1 MPSSLVR
8 RLGRVLTFG
17 GIAILAVVIAVVALL
32 QVPPVATWAVNRLV
46 TFVPLSPGYSLAI
59 GRVSGNWLTNLQLR
73 GVVLRRGSRELA
85 RIAHLGARY
94 RPLQLRGPDR
104 RLRELIL
111 DGATVAARR
120 DPDGWDIA
128 GAIQSSGDT
137 AAAGGAFLVDRL
149 TIRRVDVTAR
159 LAPDSIARVKGFG
172 LSGRNLVV
180 GDTLLVVMD
189 SIGAEIAPP
198 GEPALWFTL
207 AAAGEATPEV
217 FRLDPLRISSH
228 RSEIA
233 GHAVLPRSFDVPR
246 MADQFEVKLEAR
258 PVALA
263 DLASVY
269 PDVPPQGDLTFQ
281 VGASAQG
288 RLVTARLAA
297 RLDSAAIDLEG
308 STVVGRGA
316 PAVYRVRGEVKDLDP
331 SRLHRSAPMGA
342 VNGEID
348 ADIRGETLALADGNA
363 SLHLRGSRVAKADLQ
378 GLDFDAD
385 LTRGRADLRLRGD
398 VLGGRVRATGWAR
411 PFDSVPSYRLAG
423 GATGLEGTETVAR
436 TLAGGEGQPVLDLR
450 FRVSGDGIAPRDA
463 DLRGRLDLAAVR
475 SDGERVSLGDASLGL
490 AAGRLEI
497 RPRLLV
503 AGGTISGVATANL
516 GDTITYRVRRGRID
530 GVDLGRLM
538 EDTVTA
544 PLSGRFQ
551 VTGRGT
557 APEEAVAVAS
567 LELDELRYAAR
578 RIEQV
583 VARARVER
591 GRALLDLR
599 GALQGGTLAVEAS
612 ARPFDSVTTFR
623 VRRAALDSVDIG
635 TLLGRPDL
643 SGPVTLAGSG
653 GGTWSDAARAVK
665 GTLTIAPS
673 RLGRVQVTGGSATAE
688 LNGEQLTWEAGV
700 RTSGGSLSLAGEGR
714 PMAEVPAYVV
724 RTGRADSLD
733 LGALLGND
741 SLRTSLSGRFTGSFS
756 GNTLDSL
763 LARLQLE
770 LLPSRVNQ
778 AELGPGRLTVGLDRG
793 ALDGDLRL
801 QGEDAAAAARFTGT
815 LGAEE
820 SRVRADG
827 ELRVERLARWTRDT
841 AADGRLE
848 GRFGLDIVADSTGL
862 STLGGQVTAIGGV
875 GGVRLQQL
883 YAAFRPSPG
892 AVQVDTLVVRSNAMT
907 LDGGG
912 RIALRSGPSA
922 ANGSFRVSGR
932 TGDVTPLAL
941 LAGADSVFMDS
952 TRLDLTLSGPPER
965 RKFEGHADAF
975 RLLYGNT
982 LAERLTA
989 EGSGTIDSAGGSALA
1004 GRLRVVGAAVGKL
1017 SVQGI
1022 DLAGRYDSVVALQG
1036 VIDVNDD
1043 MGLTLGLGGRV
1054 SGDST
1059 LATLRR
1065 LDLREGGR
1073 KWQLERPATI
1083 GLRPDVVEVRGFTL
1097 AAGDRSI
1104 VLDGIFARRDSSD
1117 MTVRITGFDLDALE
1131 QARLVPIAGR
1141 LDGTLELSGP
1151 AEAPSIGGKVG
1162 LDVREGGG
1170 ANLGR
1175 IESELAWTRAGLR
1188 INAFAG
1194 PRTGGGRLT
1203 VAGMLPWRLTLVPED
1218 TAAQVGFAREPA
1230 DTMALAVRADSF
1242 DLGLFQPLLPEEAAT
1257 DLTGALAVNA
1267 RIGGTPDQPRVTG
1280 TVDLRDLGVE
1290 LPVLGVTYREG
1301 RLAGRLDG
1309 ERFRIDTLRLATGKE
1324 QELLA
1329 TGEVGLEPLAD
1340 PTVALDA
1347 KLTDFLVSHSEQ
1359 LHAVATGEVRLAGTA
1374 AKPVVT
1380 GKLLLEEAEIFAGAE
1395 TATAVEEVQLT
1406 PADLQQLAQRFGPA
1420 AAAAGAEEESGFL
1433 DRFRMNVDLSFPR
1446 RVWFRKAQSPS
1457 MDIELSGRINLRQEP
1472 GQEMQFFGQVEPIP
1486 GRGELNLYGRTF
1498 QLTEGE
1504 IALQG
1509 PVESTT
1515 LDVTAQYRVPTEGDP
1530 DAEEVVINVHATGR
1544 PDSLGLDFEAD
1555 PAMGQDDIISYIV
1568 TGRPASDNPLVSQ
1581 QGGGVNATQVAVGQL
1596 AGTLG
1601 SAAGEELG
1609 FDVFTIRQEPEQ
1621 GLTLT
1626 AGRYLGSR
1634 VFASLHQPLRIGSST
1649 DQQTTSTSGPGFE
1662 LEYAWR
1668 RWLRSTLR
1676 GGSLPA
1682 SALMRGRYAF

>member
-1 MPSSLVR
+1 MPSFLVR

-32 QVPPVATWAVNRLV
+32 QVPAVATWAVNRLV
-46 TFVPLSPGYSLAI
+46 TFVPLRPGYSLAI
-59 GRVSGNWLTNLQLR
+59 GGVSGNWLTNLQLR

-85 RIAHLGARY
+85 RIEHLGARY
-94 RPLQLRGPDR
+94 SPLQLRGPDR

-137 AAAGGAFLVDRL
+137 AAAGGDFLVDRL
-149 TIRRVDVTAR
+149 TIRRVDVTAQ

-246 MADQFEVKLEAR
+246 MADRLDVKLEAR

-263 DLASVY
+263 DLASLY
-269 PDVPPQGDLTFQ
+269 PAVPPEGDLTFQ

-308 STVVGRGA
+308 TTVVGRGA

-342 VNGEID
+342 VNGEIE

-363 SLHLRGSRVAKADLQ
+363 SLHLRGSRVANTDLR
-378 GLDFDAD
+378 GLDFDAE
-385 LTRGRADLRLRGD
+385 LTRGRADLRIRGD
-398 VLGGRVRATGWAR
+398 VLGGHVRATGWAR

-436 TLAGGEGQPVLDLR
+436 TLAGDEGQPVLDLR
-450 FRVSGDGIAPRDA
+450 FRVSGDGIAPQDA
-463 DLRGRLDLAAVR
+463 DLHGRLDLAAVR
-475 SDGERVSLGDASLGL
+475 SDGERVSLGDASLSL
-490 AAGRLEI
+490 SAGRLEI
-497 RPRLLV
+497 RPQLLV
-503 AGGTISGVATANL
+503 AGGTIGGVATASL

-551 VTGRGT
+551 LTGRGT
-557 APEEAVAVAS
+557 APEEAVVVAS

-591 GRALLDLR
+591 GQALVDLR

-612 ARPFDSVTTFR
+612 ARPFDSITTFR
-623 VRRAALDSVDIG
+623 VRRAALDSVDLG

-673 RLGRVQVTGGSATAE
+673 RLGRVQVTGGTATAE
-688 LNGEQLTWEAGV
+688 LNGEQLTWEAAL

-741 SLRTSLSGRFTGSFS
+741 SLRTSLSARFTGSFS

-815 LGAEE
+815 VGAEE

-848 GRFGLDIVADSTGL
+848 GRFGLDLVTDSSGL
-862 STLGGQVTAIGGV
+862 ASLGGQITALGGI

-892 AVQVDTLVVRSNAMT
+892 AVAIDTLVIRSNAMM

-922 ANGSFRVSGR
+922 PGDTFRVAGR
-932 TGDVTPLAL
+932 TGDLTPLSL
-941 LAGADSVFMDS
+941 LAGADSVVLDS
-952 TRLDLTLSGPPER
+952 TLLDLTLTGPPER
-965 RKFEGHADAF
+965 RRIQGHADAF
-975 RLLYGNT
+975 RLLYAGT

-989 EGSGTIDSAGGSALA
+989 EGTGTLDSAGTSAFA

-1017 SVQGI
+1017 SVRRV
-1022 DLAGRYDSVVALQG
+1022 DLAARYDSVVALQG
-1036 VIDVNDD
+1036 SVIVNDD
-1043 MGLTLGLGGRV
+1043 IGLALNLAGRA

-1059 LATLRR
+1059 RATLRQ
-1065 LDLREGGR
+1065 LDLSEGGR
-1073 KWQLERPATI
+1073 KWKLAQPAALA
-1083 GLRPDVVEVRGFTL
+1083 LRPDVVEVRGFAL
-1097 AAGDRSI
+1097 GAGDRSI
-1104 VLDGIFARRDSSD
+1104 DLDGIFARRDSSD
-1117 MTVRITGFDLDALE
+1117 MTMRINGFDLDALE
-1131 QARLVPIAGR
+1131 QAGLVPIAGR
-1141 LDGTLELSGP
+1141 LDATVRLSGP
-1151 AEAPSIGGKVG
+1151 AEAPSVEGKVG
-1162 LDVREGGG
+1162 LDVRRGG
-1170 ANLGR
+1170 ADNLGR
-1175 IESELAWTRAGLR
+1175 IESELVVDPDRAPGGR
-1188 INAFAG
+1188 ERRPPRRGPSQSRRHPSVEAHAG
-1194 PRTGGGRLT
+1194 PRGHRRAGRVRARAGGHDVPRRC
-1203 VAGMLPWRLTLVPED
+1203 APIASIWRLFE
-1218 TAAQVGFAREPA
+1218 
-1230 DTMALAVRADSF
+1230 
-1242 DLGLFQPLLPEEAAT
+1242 PLLPEETAT
-1257 DLTGALAVNA
+1257 GLTGHLAVDA
-1267 RIGGTPDQPRVTG
+1267 RIGGTPDQPSATG
-1280 TVDLRDLGVE
+1280 TVDLRELGVE
-1290 LPVLGVTYREG
+1290 LPVLGVTYRDG

-1309 ERFRIDTLRLATGKE
+1309 ERFTIDTLRLATGDE
-1324 QELLA
+1324 EELLA
-1329 TGEVGLEPLAD
+1329 TGEVLLEPLAD
-1340 PTVALDA
+1340 PALALDA
-1347 KLTDFLVSHSEQ
+1347 RLTNFLVSHSDQ
-1359 LHAVATGEVRLAGTA
+1359 LHAVASGEVRLAGTA
-1374 AKPVVT
+1374 SKPVLDGQVAIERSRDLRR
-1380 GKLLLEEAEIFAGAE
+1380 GRDRGRGGRGGADAG
-1395 TATAVEEVQLT
+1395 
-1406 PADLQQLAQRFGPA
+1406 RSPA
-1420 AAAAGAEEESGFL
+1420 ARAALRARGGGGSG
-1433 DRFRMNVDLSFPR
+1433 
-1446 RVWFRKAQSPS
+1446 
-1457 MDIELSGRINLRQEP
+1457 
-1472 GQEMQFFGQVEPIP
+1472 
-1486 GRGELNLYGRTF
+1486 
-1498 QLTEGE
+1498 
-1504 IALQG
+1504 
-1509 PVESTT
+1509 
-1515 LDVTAQYRVPTEGDP
+1515 
-1530 DAEEVVINVHATGR
+1530 GR
-1544 PDSLGLDFEAD
+1544 PRL
-1555 PAMGQDDIISYIV
+1555 P
-1568 TGRPASDNPLVSQ
+1568 
-1581 QGGGVNATQVAVGQL
+1581 
-1596 AGTLG
+1596 
-1601 SAAGEELG
+1601 
-1609 FDVFTIRQEPEQ
+1609 
-1621 GLTLT
+1621 
-1626 AGRYLGSR
+1626 
-1634 VFASLHQPLRIGSST
+1634 
-1649 DQQTTSTSGPGFE
+1649 
-1662 LEYAWR
+1662 
-1668 RWLRSTLR
+1668 
-1676 GGSLPA
+1676 GSLPHERRPDLSGESVVPEGA
-1682 SALMRGRYAF
+1682 EPEHGHRGIGPDQSATGAGTGDAVLRAGGAYPGSG